1 LNSIFNQFSFILV
14 VISSR
19 ALFTGVLFMGIGL
32 SATCFAGEQ
41 VNESLSVEA
50 KGKVFVKIPRGLV
63 TIQGWDKSEVMVQG
77 ELDDSTKGLLFET
90 KKDKTFIKLDTQGQ
104 QHWGDASVINIFMP
118 KQLKLYFKG
127 IDTSFT
133 INNLTNH
140 IEGKSI
146 NGNLVVKKSHGKIKL
161 SVVSGDI
168 HLVES
173 SGYTKVESVSGQVDF
188 SGDFEKAY
196 LKSMSG
202 DIIADISGTN
212 NLTIKNVSGDT
223 QISGS
228 VKNKA
233 KLKLSSVSGDIWYK
247 ASDTLNA
254 ECEVVSQFG
263 GDIENEL
270 TDDLPMDG
278 NLHKK
283 TLSFISGDGSGS
295 LSMNTI
301 NGSVVIEKVTEKV
314 IEKTVGKAKDKAV
327 EKTSTEKTAMEK
339 ANNE

>member
-1 LNSIFNQFSFILV
+1 MTNETLLTRFYFLNTIFNQFSFILV
-14 VISSR
+14 VTSRR
-19 ALFTGVLFMGIGL
+19 ALFISALFMGIGL
-32 SATCFAGEQ
+32 SATCLAGEQ

-50 KGKVFVKIPRGLV
+50 KGKVFIKIPRGLV
-63 TIQGWDKSEVMVQG
+63 TIQGWDKSEVMIQG
-77 ELDDSTKGLLFET
+77 ELDDTTKRLIFET
-90 KKDKTFIKLDTQGQ
+90 KKDKTFIKVDTQGQ

-118 KQLKLYFKG
+118 KQLQLYFKG

-146 NGNLVVKKSHGKIKL
+146 TGNLVVKKSHGKIKL

-202 DIIADISGTN
+202 DIIADISGTSK
-212 NLTIKNVSGDT
+212 LTIKNVSGDT

-228 VKNKA
+228 VKNNA

-247 ASDTLNA
+247 ASDSLNA

-270 TDDLPMDG
+270 TNDLPIEGHLD
-278 NLHKK
+278 KK
-283 TLSFISGDGSGS
+283 TLSFISGDGSGK
-295 LSMNTI
+295 LSINTI
-301 NGSVVIEKVTEKV
+301 NGSVFIEKV
-314 IEKTVGKAKDKAV
+314 IEKTSPDKA
-327 EKTSTEKTAMEK
+327 AMEK
-339 ANNE
+339 VNNE

>member
-1 LNSIFNQFSFILV
+1 
-14 VISSR
+14 
-19 ALFTGVLFMGIGL
+19 MGIGF
-32 SATCFAGEQ
+32 SATCLAGEQ
-41 VNESLSVEA
+41 VNQSLSVEA

-77 ELDDSTKGLLFET
+77 ELDDSTKRLLFET

-118 KQLKLYFKG
+118 RQLQLYFKG

-133 INNLTNH
+133 ISNLTKH

-173 SGYTKVESVSGQVDF
+173 SGFTKVESVSGRVDF
-188 SGDFEKAY
+188 SGDFEQAY

-202 DIIADISGTN
+202 DIIADISGTSK
-212 NLTIKNVSGDT
+212 LTIKNVSGDT
-223 QISGS
+223 QISGL
-228 VKNKA
+228 VQNNA
-233 KLKLSSVSGDIWYK
+233 ELKLSSVSGDILYK

-270 TDDLPMDG
+270 TNDLAIEG
-278 NLHKK
+278 NFHKK
-283 TLSFISGDGSGS
+283 TLSFISGDGSGK

-301 NGSVVIEKVTEKV
+301 NGSVVIEKI
-314 IEKTVGKAKDKAV
+314 IEKTVNKVKGKVV
-327 EKTSTEKTAMEK
+327 EKTSVDKAAMEK
-339 ANNE
+339 TNDE

>member
-1 LNSIFNQFSFILV
+1 
-14 VISSR
+14 
-19 ALFTGVLFMGIGL
+19 MGIGFSGACL
-32 SATCFAGEQ
+32 AGEQ
-41 VNESLSVEA
+41 VNQSLSVEA
-50 KGKVFVKIPRGLV
+50 NGKVFVKIPRGLV
-63 TIQGWDKSEVMVQG
+63 TIQGWDKPEVMVQG
-77 ELDDSTKGLLFET
+77 ELDDTTKRLLFET

-118 KQLKLYFKG
+118 KQLQLYFKG

-133 INNLTNH
+133 ISNLTNH

-168 HLVES
+168 QVVKS
-173 SGYTKVESVSGQVDF
+173 SGFTKVESVSGQVDF
-188 SGDFEKAY
+188 SGDFEQAY

-202 DIIADISGTN
+202 DIIADISGTSK
-212 NLTIKNVSGDT
+212 LTIKNVSGDT
-223 QISGS
+223 QISGL
-228 VKNKA
+228 VKNNA
-233 KLKLSSVSGDIWYK
+233 ELKLSSVSGDILYK

-270 TDDLPMDG
+270 TEDLAIEG

-283 TLSFISGDGSGS
+283 TLSFISGDGSGK

-301 NGSVVIEKVTEKV
+301 NGSVFIEKI
-314 IEKTVGKAKDKAV
+314 IEKTVDKVKGKVV
-327 EKTSTEKTAMEK
+327 EKTSVDKAAMEK
-339 ANNE
+339 TNDE